1 MNALEPIQPHHRSRQ
16 AVVYVRQSSPNQI
29 FAHRESL
36 ELQYALGDRARACGW
51 PGEAV
56 RVIDADLGLTARTA
70 QGRPGFQE
78 LVTLVTLEQVGIIF
92 AYDVTRLARN
102 CTDWYQLLDLCG
114 YRRCLVGDQ
123 DGIYD
128 PATPNG
134 RLLLGLK
141 GLISELELSTMRA
154 RLTAGLLNKA
164 RRGELALMLPT
175 GLVREPAG
183 QVVKHPDREV
193 QSRLALVFETFLRV
207 RAVTKVVRCFNEQQ
221 LQLPRRDRFGDI
233 VWRTPTIAT
242 VATILKNPAYAG
254 AFVYGRTR
262 ALPKVKAPQERV
274 ARRVPAVEWKIC
286 IRDKYPAY
294 IDWETF
300 EKIQA
305 MIRDN
310 HSEYDQNRTRGVPRP
325 GKALL
330 HGIVWCGECGHK
342 LVVQYKNGTRYICN
356 FLRQKYQV
364 PVCQCL
370 PADPVDD
377 YVVGAFFEAL
387 SSVELDLCGEALAA
401 ASREQEHWRRAHQ
414 QQLERLRYQA
424 GLAERQYRKADPDN
438 RLVTAELEK
447 RWEIALQEL
456 KQAEEE
462 WQRSEA
468 RPGAT
473 GTIDPALRAA
483 FADVAR
489 GIPELWR
496 QGTLSQQHKKAL
508 LRCLI
513 DKVVIHRSAPDTVHT
528 RIVWRG
534 GEITTTDIPIVVNSV
549 ARLSCGQALEQ
560 AALELAR
567 QGQPDEVIAE
577 ELTRRGYRSPRAT
590 KVIASTVL
598 CIRLK
603 HRALRP
609 RPGSRPRRLAG
620 KLTLPQVA
628 RALEVPVH
636 WLYQRIERGVIEVPL
651 HPERKLYVF
660 PDTPEALAQ
669 LRQLKAGLIER
680 VRF

>member
-1 MNALEPIQPHHRSRQ
+1 MSIAEVIQPHHRSRQ
-16 AVVYVRQSSPNQI
+16 AILYVRQSTPNQI
-29 FAHRESL
+29 FAHQESL
-36 ELQYALGDRARACGW
+36 KLQYALADRARAYGW
-51 PGEAV
+51 DDV
-56 RVIDADLGLTARTA
+56 HVIDTDLGLTARSA

-123 DGIYD
+123 DGVYD
-128 PATPNG
+128 PATVNG
-134 RLLLGLK
+134 RLILGLK
-141 GLISELELSTMRA
+141 GLISELELHTIRA
-154 RLTAGLLNKA
+154 RLTAGLFSKA
-164 RRGELALMLPT
+164 QRGELALTLPT
-175 GLVREPAG
+175 GLMREPSG

-193 QSRLALVFETFLRV
+193 QSRLELVFETFLRV
-207 RAVTKVVRCFNEQQ
+207 KTVTKVVRSFNEQH
-221 LQLPRRDRFGDI
+221 LRLPRRNYVGDI

-254 AFVYGRTR
+254 TFVYGRTR
-262 ALPKVKAPQERV
+262 ATPKAPDTAGRTT
-274 ARRVPAVEWKIC
+274 RRLPVPEWKIC
-286 IRDKYPAY
+286 LRDRYPAY
-294 IDWETF
+294 IDWVTF

-310 HSEYDQNRTRGVPRP
+310 YSEYDKNKTRGVPRP

-377 YVVGAFFEAL
+377 YVVGAFFAAL
-387 SSVELDLCGEALAA
+387 APVELDLCGEALAA
-401 ASREQEHWRRAHQ
+401 ASREQEQWRRAHQ

-424 GLAERQYRKADPDN
+424 SLAERQYQKADPDN

-447 RWEIALQEL
+447 RWEMALREL
-456 KQAEEE
+456 KSAEEE
-462 WQRSEA
+462 WQRLQVA
-468 RPGAT
+468 QAAA
-473 GTIDPALRAA
+473 GTIDPSLRAA

-489 GIPELWR
+489 GLPELWR
-496 QGTLSQQHKKAL
+496 QGRLSHQHRKAL

-513 DKVVIHRSAPDTVHT
+513 DKVILHRSAPDTIHT

-534 GEITTTDIPIVVNSV
+534 GDTTTTDIPIVVSSV
-549 ARLSCGQALEQ
+549 ARLSCGQELERV
-560 AALELAR
+560 ALELAR
-567 QGQPDEVIAE
+567 QGLSDEVIAE
-577 ELTRRGYRSPRAT
+577 ELTRRGYRSPRET
-590 KVIASTVL
+590 KVIPSTVRGL
-598 CIRLK
+598 RLK
-603 HRALRP
+603 HRLLRP
-609 RPGSRPRRLAG
+609 RPGSRPRRMAG

-628 RALEVPVH
+628 RLLSVPLH

-651 HPERKLYVF
+651 HPERKLYLF
-660 PDTPEALAQ
+660 PDTPEALALLQ
-669 LRQLKAGLIER
+669 QLKAGLIES
-680 VRF
+680 VRL